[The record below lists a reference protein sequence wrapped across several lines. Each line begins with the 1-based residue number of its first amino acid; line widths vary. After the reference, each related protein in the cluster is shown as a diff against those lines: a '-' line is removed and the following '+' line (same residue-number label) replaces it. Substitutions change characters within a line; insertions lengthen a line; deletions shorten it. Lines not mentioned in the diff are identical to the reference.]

1 MFVLWRVLSWDE
13 VKLGQVGVQPRQRG
27 LYLAKDG
34 PATALACIG
43 RRGCNLEGDG
53 RACGRRQG
61 LGAVETSW
69 GREERRPR
77 RQ

>member
-34 PATALACIG
+34 PAAA
-43 RRGCNLEGDG
+43 CNLEGDG